1 MILYPDGISGP
12 PKKKGKGG
20 KAQKGIPG
28 KTPGPWRSGYVLP
41 GDAKKGGKKTGAG
54 KVLLGTSKAL
64 VPTSSST
71 ALTAGEGP
79 RSIWPW
85 IFGGLV
91 VLAGAFWYTRKG
103 KGRRPL
109 GFA

>member
-1 MILYPDGISGP
+1 VILYPDGISGP
-12 PKKKGKGG
+12 PSKKKGSKGT
-20 KAQKGIPG
+20 KGIPG

-41 GDAKKGGKKTGAG
+41 GDVKKVGKKAGAG
-54 KVLLGTSKAL
+54 KVLLGTSTAL
-64 VPTSSST
+64 VPTSST